1 MNNNE
6 ILKVI
11 RMINNNENEKATQFL
26 QEQILKSKNKKN
38 YNLVTLVKRIID
50 TKELQKTR
58 PILTKVQVVNGI
70 QYICDGYVG
79 IKWKEYEPSLEVL
92 PQNNE
97 NPFDLDKILF
107 SGVEL
112 TLTESDN
119 LIIHN
124 LNKVKVYLNSQKQ
137 DNKFKQNFI
146 CLFGKIFDI
155 NVIENVLKIILNY
168 NETFDV
174 TKRDDSANSP
184 IQLEN
189 SKVKAIIL
197 PCHILFDDKKLPDI
211 ISNTDKICSILKGE

>member
-26 QEQILKSKNKKN
+26 QEQILKSKNKEN

-70 QYICDGYVG
+70 QSICDGYVG

-174 TKRDDSANSP
+174 TKRDDSAHSP

-197 PCHILFDDKKLPDI
+197 PCHIFDDKKLPDI